1 MVVNKLPL
9 LIRIVKEYIMNVC
22 SVEGC
27 DALILAKGLCNK
39 HYLKLQRYGTP
50 EPKKAFKNK
59 GKKCSVEGCEKP
71 ASQKGMCTTHYQR
84 VRFHSSIEL
93 PKKDFIKD
101 YVCSVD
107 GCKTQAVKKGMCD
120 KHYHRFK
127 KYGDVNITARM
138 IGNKGQPCS
147 CGEGLI
153 KTLDMCKKC
162 YRKHMRDNEDIY
174 KFKETQRRN
183 SRIRRAR
190 KRKTPSENYTTQ
202 EVYNKTSG
210 VCGICGERIIL
221 GVKVNDPMR
230 LTVDHIIP
238 LSLGGTDYFDNVQ
251 PAHSICNSKKNNRI

>member
-1 MVVNKLPL
+1 MKVCGVDGCSNKVL
-9 LIRIVKEYIMNVC
+9 C
-22 SVEGC
+22 S
-27 DALILAKGLCNK
+27 GLCNK
-39 HYLKLQRYGTP
+39 HYLRLKRYNRVGTK
-50 EPKKAFKNK
+50 EDYKNK
-59 GKKCSVEGCEKP
+59 NQTCSVDGCEKP
-71 ASQKGMCTTHYQR
+71 AAQKGMCATHYQR
-84 VRFHSSIEL
+84 VRFHNSTEL
-93 PKKDFIKD
+93 PERDFVKNHK
-101 YVCSVD
+101 CSVE
-107 GCKTQAVKKGMCD
+107 GCDLQAVKKGMCD

-190 KRKTPSENYTTQ
+190 KRKAPSENYTTQ
-202 EVYNKTSG
+202 EVYNKTNG

-221 GVKVNDPMR
+221 GAKVNDPMR

-238 LSLGGTDYFDNVQ
+238 LSLGGTDYFNNVQ